1 MGVLDKLTQFLGN
14 GVGGQIAEIIN
25 KRIPDRD
32 LAQKLEHEIT
42 TLVIQKQAEAA
53 NAAAD
58 IVKTEAGSGNW
69 LAASWRPITMLTFV
83 SLIVARWLGWSAPN
97 LTEAEVLSLWDI
109 VELGLGG
116 YVIGRSAE
124 KIVPSVAEALKR

>member
-1 MGVLDKLTQFLGN
+1 MGILDKILGS
-14 GVGGQIAEIIN
+14 GIGGQIAEIVN
-25 KRIPDRD
+25 KRVTDRD

-42 TLVIQKQAEAA
+42 TLVITKQAEAV
-53 NAAAD
+53 NAAAE
-58 IVKTEAGSGNW
+58 IVKTEAGSANW

-83 SLIVARWLGWSAPN
+83 ALIVARWLGWSAPN
-97 LTEAEVLSLWDI
+97 LSEAEVLSLWDI

-124 KIVPSVAEALKR
+124 KILPAVAETFKK

>member
-1 MGVLDKLTQFLGN
+1 MGILDKVLGS
-14 GVGGQIAEIIN
+14 GIGGQIAEIVN
-25 KRIPDRD
+25 KRVPDRD
-32 LAQKLEHEIT
+32 LAQKLEHELT
-42 TLVIQKQAEAA
+42 SLVVTKHAEAV
-53 NAAAD
+53 NAAAE

-83 SLIVARWLGWSAPN
+83 ALIVSRWLGWSAPN

-116 YVIGRSAE
+116 YVVGRSVE
-124 KIVPSVAEALKR
+124 KIVPSIAQTLKK

>member
-1 MGVLDKLTQFLGN
+1 MGMIEKILGS
-14 GVGGQIAEIIN
+14 GIGGQIAEIVN

-42 TLVIQKQAEAA
+42 TLVITKQAEAVT
-53 NAAAD
+53 AAAE

-69 LAASWRPITMLTFV
+69 LASSWRPITMLTFV
-83 SLIVARWLGWSAPN
+83 ALIVARWLGWSAPN
-97 LTEAEVLSLWDI
+97 LSEAEVLSLWDI

-116 YVIGRSAE
+116 YVVGRSVE
-124 KIVPSVAEALKR
+124 KIVPTVAQAIKK